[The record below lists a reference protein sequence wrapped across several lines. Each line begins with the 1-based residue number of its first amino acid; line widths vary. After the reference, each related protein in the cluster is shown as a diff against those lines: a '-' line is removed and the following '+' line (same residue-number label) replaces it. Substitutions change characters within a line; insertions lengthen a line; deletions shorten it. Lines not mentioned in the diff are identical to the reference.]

1 MSGWFRKFGM
11 MAALFAAVGT
21 TSAQAESLMD
31 KIKAKGEVTVAT
43 EAALPPFEFVKDG
56 EIVGYGKDIL
66 TVVVKDLGV
75 KLNQLNLP
83 FQGILPGVLAGK
95 FDFVATSVALRPERA
110 GKYAFTMPI
119 AFDTDDILKLA
130 SNTSINVVEDMR
142 GKVVGTQLAS
152 SGEAD
157 AKVYD
162 AKLKANGGKGFADIK
177 LYTSYPEVYLALA
190 NGEIEGA
197 VVGDTL
203 VHDIMAKRPG
213 VFAKVGPITDPI
225 FTCWVTRPEDKD
237 FRDFLNTEFKRL
249 RDDGTLYALQM
260 KWFGY
265 KMEVPV
271 TGYLPPGAI

>member
-1 MSGWFRKFGM
+1 MSGWFRKFGIVT
-11 MAALFAAVGT
+11 ALFAAVGT

-56 EIVGYGKDIL
+56 EISGYGKDIL
-66 TVVVKDLGV
+66 TIVVKDMGV

-119 AFDTDDILKLA
+119 AFDTDDMMKLA
-130 SNTSINVVEDMR
+130 SNSAIKTVDDLR

-157 AKVYD
+157 AKAFD
-162 AKLKANGGKGFADIK
+162 AKLKADGGKGFADLK
-177 LYTSYPEVYLALA
+177 LFTSYPEVYLALA
-190 NGEIEGA
+190 NGEIDGA

-203 VHDIMAKRPG
+203 VHDIMSKRPG
-213 VFAKVGPITDPI
+213 IYDKVGAITPPIY
-225 FTCWVTRPEDKD
+225 TCWVTRPEDKD
-237 FRDFLNTEFKRL
+237 FRDFLNSEFKRL
-249 RDDGTLYALQM
+249 RDDGTLSALQM

-265 KMEVPV
+265 KMDVPV

>member
-1 MSGWFRKFGM
+1 MVRFLQTIGY
-11 MAALFAAVGT
+11 AAILCVAVNAN
-21 TSAQAESLMD
+21 SARAESLME
-31 KIKAKGEVTVAT
+31 KIKAKGTVTVAT

-75 KLNQLNLP
+75 KLDQLNLP

-119 AFDTDDILKLA
+119 AFDADDMMKLA
-130 SNTSINVVEDMR
+130 SNSSIKTLDDFR

-162 AKLKANGGKGFADIK
+162 AKLKTTGKGFAEVK
-177 LYTSYPEVYLALA
+177 LFTSYPEAYLALA
-190 NGEIEGA
+190 NGEIEGVIA
-197 VVGDTL
+197 GDTL
-203 VHDIMAKRPG
+203 VHDIMSKRPG
-213 VFAKVGPITDPI
+213 IFEKVGPITDRI
-225 FTCWVTRPEDKD
+225 YTCWVTRPEDKD
-237 FRDFLNTEFKRL
+237 FRDFLNTEFKRM
-249 RDDGTLYALQM
+249 RDDGSLYAMQM

-265 KMEVPV
+265 KMEVPD
-271 TGYLPPGAI
+271 TGYLPPGAM